1 MATVTG
7 FTAERMLE
15 IEDTCIV
22 DGAIVGNDLV
32 LEQRNG
38 TPINAGN
45 VRGPTGPTGPIG
57 EVSTAEMTAAISAHN
72 SSEVTARNAA
82 IAAAVSASG
91 WQHIA
96 DGDVS
101 NSAAFTI
108 TIPDSTYKMV
118 KVHLNLAVSGSASAI
133 NARVNNNSTTA
144 LHRYSYTQILG
155 DGTVSGGSADQ
166 EMWRLG
172 VANTAFAST
181 FDMLINNADGT
192 STLPWQCL
200 NTVFATSAANVR
212 SNISSGRLTSGL
224 LMSSLRILPSTG
236 LMTGYYICEG
246 YKVP

>member
-57 EVSTAEMTAAISAHN
+57 EVSNAELTAAISTHN
-72 SSEVTARNAA
+72 TSEVTARNAA
-82 IAAAVSASG
+82 IAAAIAEKG
-91 WQHIA
+91 WQHIGEA
-96 DGDVS
+96 TVS

-118 KVHLNLAVSGSASAI
+118 KVYLSLAVSGTASAI
-133 NARVNNNSTTA
+133 NARVNNDATA
-144 LHRYSYTQILG
+144 SLHRFSYTQVLG
-155 DGTVSGGSADQ
+155 DGSLSGGSSDTD
-166 EMWRLG
+166 MWRLG
-172 VANTAFAST
+172 VANTAFASSFEMT
-181 FDMLINNADGT
+181 INNADGT
-192 STLPWQCL
+192 STLPWQCV

-212 SNISSGRLTSGL
+212 SNISSGRLTTGR
-224 LMSSLRILPSTG
+224 LMASLRIIPSSG
-236 LMTGYYICEG
+236 LMTGFWVCEG
-246 YKVP
+246 YKLP